1 MMDDKTLEYLWTLRE
16 INKTLLVGLKA
27 AVDILENRK
36 KFSNKRIKGI
46 VAQIKEIIKQAEIV
60 FGDVP
65 NQKH

>member
-1 MMDDKTLEYLWTLRE
+1 MDDKTLEYLWTLRE